1 MLLTQVCHYHL
12 VAFCPHDL
20 FPNTK
25 SDLGVCEKIHDDAL
39 RSDFAKSNRVMQY
52 EAEFLG
58 YLERLIA
65 DLERFANCTYFLCM
79 FSSHLGSNVYNV
91 FVVKSLNNMIFLPDS
106 RLFDPHRFVAW

>member
-1 MLLTQVCHYHL
+1 MHLVVQEKCRLQLLFTYSSKLYIINFLIMVQVCHYHL

-25 SDLGVCEKIHDDAL
+25 SDLGVCEKLHDDAL
-39 RSDFAKSNRVMQY
+39 RADFLKSNRVAQY

-65 DLERFANCTYFLCM
+65 DLER
-79 FSSHLGSNVYNV
+79 
-91 FVVKSLNNMIFLPDS
+91 
-106 RLFDPHRFVAW
+106 